1 MIVVILIAG
10 VCSTTYTKRYVEE
23 RESSASMRRMAAAAY
38 DVAEDTAETTAGAAE
53 SGGPETAMLFAAEAA
68 PAEAQ
73 AEKEAAV
80 IGGAVPY
87 SARKDSELAEEA
99 GPAEM
104 GPSLPESGME
114 GAAAAPAALD
124 SEGQPAGESVPSDQ
138 QTGAAPLTAAPEAAP
153 ATGAPAPNA
162 AGTTPA
168 GPGAAAGAAIQETL
182 AETRSDVIIA
192 GNGKDKVEISYKT
205 RLEELDAE
213 IERNRRADAEKS
225 VANSVKARAE
235 NELKLWEAELDGIL
249 KALEERLDQTEVE
262 ALYTKQREWR
272 REKESK
278 ALEAGRR
285 QSGST
290 LEEVE
295 YSVSL
300 AESTRA
306 RAYELVKEY
315 EAVLGE

>member
-23 RESSASMRRMAAAAY
+23 RENSASMRRMTAAAY
-38 DVAEDTAETTAGAAE
+38 DAGQDTADTMAEAAG
-53 SGGPETAMLFAAEAA
+53 SGAPETVMPFAADAA

-73 AEKEAAV
+73 AQKEAERTGVAV
-80 IGGAVPY
+80 S
-87 SARKDSELAEEA
+87 SATQEDSEQAKEEA
-99 GPAEM
+99 LAAME
-104 GPSLPESGME
+104 PSLPEGGVDGAAAPASLDITGLPAGETAPPDPQNGAAPLMAAPE
-114 GAAAAPAALD
+114 AAAAPA
-124 SEGQPAGESVPSDQ
+124 S
-138 QTGAAPLTAAPEAAP
+138 
-153 ATGAPAPNA
+153 NA
-162 AGTTPA
+162 SGTTPP
-168 GPGAAAGAAIQETL
+168 GPGAAAGAVIQETS

-192 GNGKDKVEISYKT
+192 GTGRDKTEISYKA
-205 RLEELDAE
+205 RLEELDAQ

-249 KALEERLDQTEVE
+249 KALEERLDSTEVE

-272 REKESK
+272 REKETK
-278 ALEAGRR
+278 ALEAGKR

-315 EAVLGE
+315 EAVLEE